1 MVHMRSVDA
10 GQYEHI
16 PVLCD
21 EAICHLNVRNG
32 GRYVD
37 CLLYTSDAADE

>member
-21 EAICHLNVRNG
+21 EAICHLNIRNG

-37 CLLYTSDAADE
+37 GTFGKGG